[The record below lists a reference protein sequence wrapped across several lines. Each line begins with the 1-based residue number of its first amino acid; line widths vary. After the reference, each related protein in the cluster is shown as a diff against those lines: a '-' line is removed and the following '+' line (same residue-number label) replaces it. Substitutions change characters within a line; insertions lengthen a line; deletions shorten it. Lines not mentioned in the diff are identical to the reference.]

1 VSNENDLTPP
11 FMTIRRRHLPVMIAV
26 IVFVVLCVGVTGI
39 YTGSTLAK
47 SAWEKDKLS
56 YEQRLGT
63 QSAEYAKNLQIF
75 QYDLEP
81 VTRGLKQT
89 QSDLHALTEKFDKA
103 SIKRDRAN
111 NAAIQAAQEASNKA
125 DALSDQLRS
134 QQHVLVAKTDEAVSA
149 AKATEKKLDSATLP
163 AAAVPPHA
171 WGK

>member
-1 VSNENDLTPP
+1 
-11 FMTIRRRHLPVMIAV
+11 MTIRRRHLPVMIAV

-63 QSAEYAKNLQIF
+63 QSAEYAKNLQTF
-75 QYDLEP
+75 QDDLIP
-81 VTRGLKQT
+81 IASALRQT
-89 QSDLHALTEKFDKA
+89 QKDLHDLTEKFDKA
-103 SIKRDRAN
+103 TVKRDRAN
-111 NAAIQAAQEASNKA
+111 NAAIQAAQEASSKA

-134 QQHVLVAKTDEAVSA
+134 QQRVIVAKTDEAVSA
-149 AKATEKKLDSATLP
+149 AKATEKKLDTATLP
-163 AAAVPPHA
+163 AAAVPAHP

>member
-1 VSNENDLTPP
+1 MSNDNDLTPP

-63 QSAEYAKNLQIF
+63 QSAEYAKNLQTF
-75 QYDLEP
+75 QDDLIP
-81 VTRGLKQT
+81 IASALRQT
-89 QSDLHALTEKFDKA
+89 QKDLHDLTEKFDKA
-103 SIKRDRAN
+103 TVKRDRAN
-111 NAAIQAAQEASNKA
+111 NAAIQAAQEASSKA

-134 QQHVLVAKTDEAVSA
+134 QQRVIVAKTDEAVSA
-149 AKATEKKLDSATLP
+149 AKATEKKLDTATLP
-163 AAAVPPHA
+163 AAAVPAHP